1 MSVKSE
7 EEKGIHVHLQTGK
20 PTAMMTSCLVEV
32 MEALGG
38 SYRRAL
44 ESRFLWKE
52 RHIQRLKKFQIRIL
66 CRQNTTEI
74 HQVTHR
80 IKWRKTEGGALP
92 AQEELLWS
100 LELQLKV
107 QSKLVKRDNQAL
119 LRRAMHACTTSGHKV
134 STT

>member
-100 LELQLKV
+100 VELQSKV
-107 QSKLVKRDNQAL
+107 QSKLVEVERE
-119 LRRAMHACTTSGHKV
+119 REISVRHY
-134 STT
+134 